1 MSGSGSGSAA
11 GMVVGAP
18 QSLLAMPGME
28 MVIGEKLGD
37 VAQKSTSS
45 TPERAKIDPFVLL

>member
-1 MSGSGSGSAA
+1 
-11 GMVVGAP
+11 MVVGAP

-28 MVIGEKLGD
+28 MVIGEELGD
-37 VAQKSTSS
+37 VAQKSTPS